1 MKADINDPTECLKIK
16 YRFCFED
23 GEVECHDVN
32 LDPHTLELLD
42 APESDPSDWTRLE
55 FHQCPNCPLSTSEY
69 EHCPAA
75 LAVSGLARDIGHRDS
90 FCPVNVQVETKDR
103 TISRQTTL
111 QEGLFPLLGLK
122 MATSGCPVLDKVKPM
137 ARFHL
142 PFADAEETVFRAI
155 SMYLVA
161 QYLRQQ
167 KGLPARFDLQQ
178 LSDIYEAIHQVNMAF
193 GKRLSKASAADA
205 NINSLTTLDIFA
217 QEVPFGID
225 MSLTHLD
232 QVFSPYLD

>member
-1 MKADINDPTECLKIK
+1 
-16 YRFCFED
+16 
-23 GEVECHDVN
+23 
-32 LDPHTLELLD
+32 
-42 APESDPSDWTRLE
+42 
-55 FHQCPNCPLSTSEY
+55 
-69 EHCPAA
+69 
-75 LAVSGLARDIGHRDS
+75 
-90 FCPVNVQVETKDR
+90 
-103 TISRQTTL
+103 
-111 QEGLFPLLGLK
+111 
-122 MATSGCPVLDKVKPM
+122 
-137 ARFHL
+137 L

-155 SMYLVA
+155 SMYLVG

-205 NINSLTTLDIFA
+205 NINSLTTLHIFA

-225 MSLTHLD
+225 MSLAHLD